1 MVMRQRVWIDN
12 HVQGVLVGRVF
23 LYWSG
28 IIIYFV
34 MSIGGY
40 QAWQNPEWTFGE
52 HLSAMIEQLWPCLT
66 TMFLILPLVVFDIV
80 RLSHKFAGPIYRL
93 RNHLDQL
100 NENPQTYPLNFR
112 DDDYWQQLADPIN
125 QLQHKLLE
133 CEQKLQAMTLVNK
146 GLMTGNLAQL
156 VGNVGNPSATTPEKP
171 TANPA
176 TRQVLLQQVLQQ
188 QVLQQQVLQQQ
199 VQLVLLQQ
207 VLQQQV
213 LLQKVLRWFLQV
225 PLQFNQPLTKLQTRQ
240 PAILRNRSTA
250 MTLSRYWLHREHH
263 PLKKLRHQ
271 QTSWPKMMLPQVQ
284 RSRTSRRR
292 WRTCQKSNHS

>member
-176 TRQVLLQQVLQQ
+176 TSATATSTPATSTPATSATSATATSAPATSATPKSAPV
-188 QVLQQQVLQQQ
+188 
-199 VQLVLLQQ
+199 
-207 VLQQQV
+207 
-213 LLQKVLRWFLQV
+213 V
-225 PLQFNQPLTKLQTRQ
+225 PASTVAVQ
-240 PAILRNRSTA
+240 PAADEATNTSASDSTESVDSDDIEQILAAQRASSAQKAAASTNKLAKDDVAPSATQPDISSA
-250 MTLSRYWLHREHH
+250 MADM
-263 PLKKLRHQ
+263 
-271 QTSWPKMMLPQVQ
+271 PKIESFVTVAAG
-284 RSRTSRRR
+284 S
-292 WRTCQKSNHS
+292 